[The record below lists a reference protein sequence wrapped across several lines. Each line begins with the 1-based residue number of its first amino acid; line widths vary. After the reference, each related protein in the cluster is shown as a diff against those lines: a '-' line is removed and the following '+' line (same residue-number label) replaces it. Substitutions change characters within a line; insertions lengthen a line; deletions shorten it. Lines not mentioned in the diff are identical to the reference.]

1 MDTYQRLMEVASE
14 MKDFK
19 HESSMDI
26 TDRTR
31 CVVGVCLNVMY
42 DQMWD
47 DGRRIAFSEQIDEF
61 IR

>member
-1 MDTYQRLMEVASE
+1 MEVASE